1 MEWKPATVAIVEK
14 IVLED
19 LAECDPEQIAE
30 FKQQAVTPY
39 PAPIL
44 RYGKM
49 ETLLVVARK
58 GDEVIYWDDVE
69 EGFNISPV
77 AADGRILEH
86 SCNQDDLGLALN
98 AWIKGGRPPGTV
110 GPAVPID

>member
-1 MEWKPATVAIVEK
+1 MEWKPATVESVEEIVQ
-14 IVLED
+14 ED
-19 LAECDPEQIAE
+19 LAKCDPEQNAE
-30 FKQQAVTPY
+30 FKRQAVKPY

-58 GDEVIYWDDVE
+58 GDEVIYWEDVE
-69 EGFNISPV
+69 EGFNISLV

-86 SCNQDDLGLALN
+86 SCNQDDLRLALN
-98 AWIKGGRPPGTV
+98 AWIEGRRTPGT
-110 GPAVPID
+110 